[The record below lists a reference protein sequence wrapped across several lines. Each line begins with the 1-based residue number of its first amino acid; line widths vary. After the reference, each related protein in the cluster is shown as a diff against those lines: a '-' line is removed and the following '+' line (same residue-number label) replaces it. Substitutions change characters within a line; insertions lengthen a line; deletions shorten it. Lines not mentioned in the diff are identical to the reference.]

1 MQDAHGGLLVEYGP
15 ALSRGTSGVPEVPF
29 GFVAAEGF
37 LHPKQGEGGAPGEAL
52 GKVADLPGREAFLAV
67 EVDGK
72 PYDDGVRGFGLNEGE
87 QFLKKG
93 GAGTH
98 EDGFAGKGHAAP
110 GIRNRNA
117 GAFLAVVYGEVLR
130 KNPLRKASVCPGMKA
145 ALRVAESP
153 VEGIP

>member
-1 MQDAHGGLLVEYGP
+1 MQDAYGGLLVEYGP

-37 LHPKQGEGGAPGEAL
+37 LHPKQGKGGAPGEAL

-72 PYDDGVRGFGLNEGE
+72 PYDDGVRGFGFNEGE

-93 GAGTH
+93 GAV
-98 EDGFAGKGHAAP
+98 
-110 GIRNRNA
+110 RMRM
-117 GAFLAVVYGEVLR
+117 VLR
-130 KNPLRKASVCPGMKA
+130 GKAMLP
-145 ALRVAESP
+145 P
-153 VEGIP
+153 VSETAMPVRFWP

>member
-67 EVDGK
+67 EVDGSPMTMASVASASMRASNSSK
-72 PYDDGVRGFGLNEGE
+72 KAARVRM
-87 QFLKKG
+87 
-93 GAGTH
+93 
-98 EDGFAGKGHAAP
+98 
-110 GIRNRNA
+110 RM
-117 GAFLAVVYGEVLR
+117 VLR
-130 KNPLRKASVCPGMKA
+130 GKAMLP
-145 ALRVAESP
+145 P
-153 VEGIP
+153 VSETAMPVRFWP

>member
-72 PYDDGVRGFGLNEGE
+72 PYDDGVRGFGLRASNSS
-87 QFLKKG
+87 KK
-93 GAGTH
+93 
-98 EDGFAGKGHAAP
+98 AA
-110 GIRNRNA
+110 RVRMRM
-117 GAFLAVVYGEVLR
+117 VLR
-130 KNPLRKASVCPGMKA
+130 GKAMLP
-145 ALRVAESP
+145 P
-153 VEGIP
+153 VSETAMPVRFWP